1 MRTNVKAVSTSR
13 THEGAIT
20 VSVNALE
27 KLKRSVMSC
36 MLWEKTFYEDGVA
49 VADRI
54 IDLVPKVK
62 AEEAFQI
69 AVDAR
74 NKSKLRHVPLLIAR
88 VMAQCNGHKKLV
100 GRLLPEIIQRPDELT
115 EFLSIY
121 WKDKRQP
128 LSSQV
133 KTGLAA
139 AFKKFNE
146 YSLAKY
152 NRDDKIKLRDV
163 LFLSHPKPENQEQQ
177 NLWNRLVKGELK
189 TPDTW
194 EVELSAK
201 GNNKESWERLL
212 SEKKLGGLALIR
224 NLRNMIEKSVSRQ
237 SIKSALSEMK
247 TERILPF
254 RFIASARYAP
264 DFEPEL
270 EEAMFKCIAEKEKLF
285 GKTVLLID
293 VSGSMDKTLSDKSEM
308 KRDDAAYG
316 LGVLARELCEDVQIF
331 SFSQAVAQIPAR
343 RGFALRDAIRQS
355 QPHSSTYTG
364 QAVGLINSKFEYDRI
379 IIITDEQSADQVPNP
394 KGKGYIINVASN
406 ENGIGYGPYVHINGW
421 SEAVLDYI
429 REYENQEARTGE

>member
-1 MRTNVKAVSTSR
+1 LESI
-13 THEGAIT
+13 HLIGA
-20 VSVNALE
+20 
-27 KLKRSVMSC
+27 
-36 MLWEKTFYEDGVA
+36 EDV
-49 VADRI
+49 R
-54 IDLVPKVK
+54 
-62 AEEAFQI
+62 
-69 AVDAR
+69 
-74 NKSKLRHVPLLIAR
+74 
-88 VMAQCNGHKKLV
+88 
-100 GRLLPEIIQRPDELT
+100 
-115 EFLSIY
+115 
-121 WKDKRQP
+121 
-128 LSSQV
+128 
-133 KTGLAA
+133 AA
-139 AFKKFNE
+139 
-146 YSLAKY
+146 
-152 NRDDKIKLRDV
+152 
-163 LFLSHPKPENQEQQ
+163 
-177 NLWNRLVKGELK
+177 
-189 TPDTW
+189 
-194 EVELSAK
+194 

-224 NLRNMIEKSVSRQ
+224 NLRNMVEKSVSRQ
-237 SIKSALSEMK
+237 SIKSSLYEMK

-270 EEAMFKCIAEKEKLF
+270 EEAMFKCIAEKEKLS

-293 VSGSMDKTLSDKSEM
+293 VSGSMDEALSDKSEM

-331 SFSQAVAQIPAR
+331 SFSQAVVQIPAR

-364 QAVGLINSKFEYDRI
+364 QAVGLINSKLEYDRI

-429 REYENQEARTGE
+429 REYENQEARAEE